1 MSDLDGNFKLKV
13 AAGKKLVI
21 SYIGYETQEV
31 VAKSNMNIVMKDN
44 AKELSEVVV
53 TGYQVQRKA
62 DLTGAVAVMDMKS
75 VKSESDPNMLNSMQ
89 GKLPGVNIVTDAA
102 PGGGGASIRVRGM
115 STVNPNVSPL
125 YIIDGV
131 ATTVVSAQA
140 MTVVS
145 PTPPCASTLHSP
157 YVMLTATSP
166 TQCHW
171 QAQTSRTLYRCST
184 TDATIPASRTNWRS
198 SQTTVSTT

>member
-1 MSDLDGNFKLKV
+1 MEPSLTPEGESIIGATILEKGTNNGTVSDLDGNFKLKV

-89 GKLPGVNIVTDAA
+89 GKLPVLWQLHQAERSDGEHLL
-102 PGGGGASIRVRGM
+102 
-115 STVNPNVSPL
+115 SPL
-125 YIIDGV
+125 Y
-131 ATTVVSAQA
+131 
-140 MTVVS
+140 
-145 PTPPCASTLHSP
+145 
-157 YVMLTATSP
+157 
-166 TQCHW
+166 
-171 QAQTSRTLYRCST
+171 
-184 TDATIPASRTNWRS
+184 RS
-198 SQTTVSTT
+198 YQHHI